1 MHTELF
7 TAEPRQLVLSIERKI
22 IGDNKDIKS
31 ADGNWRK
38 INFQGNYLKLEVES

>member
-31 ADGNWRK
+31 ADGTCN
-38 INFQGNYLKLEVES
+38 